1 VSRTIESIKQSQPYA
16 GGMQLTP
23 DRLVAGGDAMARDTD
38 GRVVFVEGALPG
50 ELVEVE
56 IELAKKDFARGHLVE
71 VLERSPLRDS
81 PSCAHRRNGCGGCDW
96 MHLRPE
102 AQLDAKVEIVRESLR
117 RIARLDPVVVDGL
130 VHSGGAVSPFGYR
143 TTIRVVGGPNGSVGY
158 RAANSNDVVEVTSCP
173 IADSKLSRLLAVI
186 EADEGAELTLRT
198 SVATGAVTA
207 IWDKKYRKSIRGVP
221 ASVHIGERAW
231 LSERV
236 AGHELRVS
244 AGSFFQSGVQA
255 AELLVAAVKAA
266 APELAGARHAV
277 DAYGGVGL
285 FAVTAMESAQL
296 VTVIE
301 SSKSGCL
308 DAERNLG
315 GRASSVVRA
324 DVSGWTPPT
333 GDGSTPS
340 VDVIVADPARPG
352 LAKPG
357 VAALS
362 AAGAAVLVLVSC
374 DPVSLARDVTLLA
387 EAGYVPQRVEVFD
400 LFPNTHHVE
409 TVTRFVS
416 TAS

>member
-1 VSRTIESIKQSQPYA
+1 
-16 GGMQLTP
+16 MQLTP
-23 DRLVAGGDAMARDTD
+23 DRLVAGGEAMARDLD

-56 IELAKKDFARGHLVE
+56 IESAKKDFARGRLIE
-71 VLERSPLRDS
+71 VVERSPQRDS

-117 RIARLDPVVVDGL
+117 RIGRLDADL
-130 VHSGGAVSPFGYR
+130 VERMVRRGGAVSPFGYR
-143 TTIRVVGGPNGSVGY
+143 TTIRVVGGPNGAVGY
-158 RAANSNDVVEVTSCP
+158 RTQGSNDVVEVTSCP
-173 IADSKLSRLLAVI
+173 IAESKLSRLLSVI

-198 SVATGAVTA
+198 SVATGAITA

-221 ASVHIGERAW
+221 SSVHIGERAW
-231 LSERV
+231 LTERV
-236 AGHELRVS
+236 AGHDLRVS

-255 AELLVAAVKAA
+255 AELLVAAVREA
-266 APELAGARHAV
+266 APELATARHAV

-285 FAVTAMESAQL
+285 FAVAAMDEAQQ

-301 SSKSGCL
+301 SSKSACL
-308 DAERNLG
+308 DAEHNLS
-315 GRASSVVRA
+315 GRSANVVRA
-324 DVSGWTPPT
+324 DVSGWSAPTADGPTPM
-333 GDGSTPS
+333 

-352 LAKPG
+352 LGTPG
-357 VAALS
+357 VMALAA
-362 AAGAAVLVLVSC
+362 AKAPVLVLVSC
-374 DPVSLARDVTLLA
+374 DPVSLARDVSLLA
-387 EAGYVPQRVEVFD
+387 ENGYVSERVEVFD

-416 TAS
+416 LTP